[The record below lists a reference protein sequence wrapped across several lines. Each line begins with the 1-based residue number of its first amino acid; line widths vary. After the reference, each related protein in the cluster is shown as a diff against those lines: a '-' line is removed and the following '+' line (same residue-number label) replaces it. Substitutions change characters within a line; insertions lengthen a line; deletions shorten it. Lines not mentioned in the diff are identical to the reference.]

1 MSDGPETAAP
11 NTADAPPPEAGA
23 PPVALGASS
32 SINLTNL
39 AYRSVA
45 HMIQARRL
53 RGGDIIVE
61 ARLAGVL
68 GISRTPL
75 REALQRLEGEGL
87 VRKTANRS
95 FVVRKVELQEYL
107 ESLKVREVLE
117 PEAAALAVG
126 RISSASFRAV
136 RRELV
141 ALINATAYHTE
152 AHWASDDNVHRLFSH
167 ACGNAVLSNT
177 IEALRVTTRLFEINR
192 LADRLGPDSEEHM
205 AILDALEAADP
216 ALARRAVRNHIRSLT
231 RYSTKLLL

>member
-1 MSDGPETAAP
+1 MQPADRKAIAADSLRRAILTLELSP
-11 NTADAPPPEAGA
+11 GADLDEAGLCA
-23 PPVALGASS
+23 QYDL
-32 SINLTNL
+32 
-39 AYRSVA
+39 
-45 HMIQARRL
+45 
-53 RGGDIIVE
+53 
-61 ARLAGVL
+61 
-68 GISRTPL
+68 SRTPL

-95 FVVRKVELQEYL
+95 FVVRQVDLQEYL
-107 ESLKVREVLE
+107 ESLKLREALE
-117 PEAAALAVG
+117 PAAASPALG

-152 AHWASDDNVHRLFSH
+152 AHWASDDNVHRLFSQ
-167 ACGNAVLSNT
+167 ACGNQVLSNT